1 MLSLNVKDV
10 TENHT
15 LIVMLGQ
22 YLNTQGAS
30 GYIILINTSYLNI
43 KVHTALSH
51 TYPLVSLLIV
61 QKAIIN

>member
-1 MLSLNVKDV
+1 
-10 TENHT
+10 
-15 LIVMLGQ
+15 MLGQ

-30 GYIILINTSYLNI
+30 GHTMLINTLYLNI
-43 KVHTALSH
+43 KLQTALSH